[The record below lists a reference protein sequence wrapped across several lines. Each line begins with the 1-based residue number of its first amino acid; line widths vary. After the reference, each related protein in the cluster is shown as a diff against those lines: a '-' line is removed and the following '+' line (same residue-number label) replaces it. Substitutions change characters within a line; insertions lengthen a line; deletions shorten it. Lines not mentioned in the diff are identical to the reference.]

1 MKHWINQH
9 TQALRL
15 VFGRMR
21 HRLLA
26 TLVMWCVMGVTVCL
40 PAILFVI
47 VDNLNRLTG
56 NISTE
61 PQISVFM
68 KLDAE
73 PGSITRLQQWLTQ
86 QKDVARVTFISKDA
100 AWKQL
105 QQETAGAINLEKNPL
120 PDAFQ
125 VAPRNHD
132 PAAIEALQ
140 SRIQKQSGV
149 ELAQMDATWI
159 KRLYAILELS
169 KKALLVLVGLLG
181 FALLAIIGNTIRLQ
195 VVTQREEIEVSKL
208 IGATNRFIRRPFL
221 YAGMVYGLGGGIA
234 ALLLL
239 AGVIELFNYSIAD
252 IAALYASDF
261 HLGMPQPFVCLAIV
275 LIPVALGWLGSY
287 VAVGRS
293 LAKLESSR

>member
-9 TQALRL
+9 TQALGL

-47 VDNLNRLTG
+47 VDNLNHLTG

-68 KLDAE
+68 KLGAE
-73 PGSITRLQQWLTQ
+73 PGSTTRLQQWLIQ
-86 QKDVARVTFISKDA
+86 QKDIAHVTFISKEA

-105 QQETAGAINLEKNPL
+105 QQQTAGAINLDKNPL

-125 VAPRNHD
+125 VTPRSHD
-132 PAAIEALQ
+132 PVAIEVLQ
-140 SRIQKQSGV
+140 SRIQQQAGV

-221 YAGMVYGLGGGIA
+221 YAGIVYGLGGGIA

-239 AGVIELFNYSIAD
+239 AGVIALFNYSIAD

-261 HLGMPQPFVCLAIV
+261 HLGMPEPFVCLAIV